1 MAHHNLTT
9 PLSEDDV
16 RQLKVRDTVIVNGHI
31 FGIRD
36 ATQIRMFDQEQEPPV
51 DLKGA
56 ICIHTAPSLRKVGDK
71 WEKISIG
78 TTTSTRMERFTP
90 PLIENYGVRAVV
102 GKAGLLEGSL
112 DAMKK
117 FGACYLAI
125 VGGAAALETTQ
136 IEEVEEVYWEDLHP
150 EAIYKFRVKDFGP
163 LIVAMDSHGNH
174 LYFDVKK
181 QIAQKLPEL
190 YKSLG
195 VE

>member
-16 RQLKVRDTVIVNGHI
+16 RQLKVRDTVTVNGHI

-136 IEEVEEVYWEDLHP
+136 IEEVEAVYWEDLHP

>member
-1 MAHHNLTT
+1 MAHYNLTT
-9 PLSEDDV
+9 PLSEGDV

-36 ATQIRMFDQEQEPPV
+36 ATQIRMFDEQQEPPV

-90 PLIENYGVRAVV
+90 PLIEKYGVRAVV
-102 GKAGLLEGSL
+102 GKAGLLEASL
-112 DAMKK
+112 EAMKK

-136 IEEVEEVYWEDLHP
+136 IEEVEGVYWEDLHP

-181 QIAQKLPEL
+181 QITQKLPEL
-190 YKSLG
+190 YKGLG